1 MAREE
6 SLVQKD
12 LKLRG
17 LFRGIQPQLGLF
29 IMFFLISSRADCDV
43 LYDEFS
49 TGAMALRYRLR
60 NNSWADFVGA
70 GVDGE
75 IQTTPPGSKESDRRL
90 ESLSNIG
97 VDRVIGGMGLR
108 LNLKS
113 YITWNRREETTERV
127 TLSDE
132 HKSRWVPSVDAT
144 YVTPKGLELAFGGM
158 LWYEKEYQKTF
169 YSQSIRQSVVYSGI
183 KIWVP
188 RLSIVRRSGTWNG
201 GFYYNFGRSQDRSV
215 ALTASDG
222 SSLSTSQRI
231 PSPTEFGIIAD
242 FSLFGFLHEVEL
254 SQIES
259 ISTSDVSSDG
269 KSVEDDYIKMRATAF
284 FPLTANS
291 LVSLGISHRTLGYSS
306 NAFVTVDTIPMTL
319 VRAKLIGGTLDNQV
333 YVSLFYGQGQDEL
346 SIPEANEYFKVKI
359 FGSSIGIILSI

>member
-1 MAREE
+1 MAR
-6 SLVQKD
+6 KHGK
-12 LKLRG
+12 LKG
-17 LFRGIQPQLGLF
+17 LLGGIQPHLYLF
-29 IMFFLISSRADCDV
+29 SMFFLISARADGEV

-70 GVDGE
+70 GIDGE

-90 ESLSNIG
+90 ESLSNVG
-97 VDRVIGGMGLR
+97 VDRVIGGMGVR
-108 LNLKS
+108 VNLKS
-113 YITWNRREETTERV
+113 YLAWNRREDTADRV

-132 HKSRWVPSVDAT
+132 HKSRWMPSVDAT
-144 YVTPKGLELAFGGM
+144 YVTPKGLELGFGGM
-158 LWYEKEYQKTF
+158 LWYEKEHQKTF
-169 YSQSIRQSVVYSGI
+169 YSQSIRQSVDYSGI

-188 RLSIVRRSGTWNG
+188 RLSILRRSGTWNG

-215 ALTASDG
+215 ALRASDG

-231 PSPTEFGIIAD
+231 HSPTEFGIIAD

-259 ISTSDVSSDG
+259 LSTSDVSSDG
-269 KSVEDDYIKMRATAF
+269 KSVEDDFIKMRATAF

-291 LVSLGISHRTLGYSS
+291 LVSICMSHRTLGYSS
-306 NAFVTVDTIPMTL
+306 NAFVTIDTIPMTL
-319 VRAKLIGGTLDNQV
+319 VRAKLIGGTLENQV
-333 YVSLFYGQGQDEL
+333 YLSLFYGQGQDEL
-346 SIPEANEYFKVKI
+346 SIPEANEFFKVRV